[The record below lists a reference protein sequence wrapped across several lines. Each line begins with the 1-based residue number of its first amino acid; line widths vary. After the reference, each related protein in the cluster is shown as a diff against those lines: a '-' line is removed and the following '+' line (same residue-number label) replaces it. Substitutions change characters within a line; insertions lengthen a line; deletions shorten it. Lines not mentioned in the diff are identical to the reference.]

1 MVYTIKNVLIRP
13 GESVR
18 QFIAEDRHRFVK
30 PITFLFIC
38 TLLFAFVSNPFNIR
52 TSNYEGPEGILSL
65 ILNWLFDHPSY
76 FNLLIGLFVAF
87 WIKIFFRK
95 SEYNIFE
102 IFILFCFVYGIMKL
116 FELVVVIIQVITHLE
131 LINIAIGIGVIYITW
146 ATGQFFNKKKMSSY
160 IKAFL
165 SFIFG
170 ILTFGILIG
179 IAIVIETIIKQ

>member
-1 MVYTIKNVLIRP
+1 MNSCRNCKEPIIGNYCSNCGQPAKLKRIDRHYIIHELGDFFFANRGMVYTIKNVLIRP

-102 IFILFCFVYGIMKL
+102 IS
-116 FELVVVIIQVITHLE
+116 ELQ
-131 LINIAIGIGVIYITW
+131 
-146 ATGQFFNKKKMSSY
+146 
-160 IKAFL
+160 
-165 SFIFG
+165 
-170 ILTFGILIG
+170 
-179 IAIVIETIIKQ
+179 